1 MVLACNDRTLALSHV
16 NMDVDSSMLKASSSS
31 LHREEALHAGVACEV
46 CRVSPIEGVRYSC
59 TVRKRYDKDKD
70 DDDMDDDDDKDDDND
85 MMMIRIVMTFLP
97 LLGSMSAVHASR

>member
-16 NMDVDSSMLKASSSS
+16 NVDVDSSMLKASSSS

-59 TVRKRYDKDKD
+59 TVRKRYDKDGD
-70 DDDMDDDDDKDDDND
+70 
-85 MMMIRIVMTFLP
+85 I
-97 LLGSMSAVHASR
+97 HE

>member
-31 LHREEALHAGVACEV
+31 SSLHREESLHAGVACEA

-59 TVRKRYDKDKD
+59 TVRKRYDKDGD
-70 DDDMDDDDDKDDDND
+70 
-85 MMMIRIVMTFLP
+85 I
-97 LLGSMSAVHASR
+97 HE